1 MFQYIQEY
9 TGLVSPGVLGV
20 FIMGL
25 FYKKSTNNGA
35 IWGAVSSIPIAL
47 VLKLGTTLPWMHQMM
62 IVWIVTMII
71 IAIVSQLEGKGAADP
86 KGISVSRKY
95 FATEPIFNIS
105 AMAIC
110 VILVALYSIFW

>member
-1 MFQYIQEY
+1 
-9 TGLVSPGVLGV
+9 
-20 FIMGL
+20 
-25 FYKKSTNNGA
+25 
-35 IWGAVSSIPIAL
+35 
-47 VLKLGTTLPWMHQMM
+47 MM